1 MIQYLSLYMSWE
13 ISYKGFIVL
22 TWPSLDSISGAD
34 IIKYERHY
42 TCITF
47 FNIVGMK
54 SQLTILKTIIISI
67 P

>member
-1 MIQYLSLYMSWE
+1 MIQMLSLDMSWDFF
-13 ISYKGFIVL
+13 YKGFIVL
-22 TWPSLDSISGAD
+22 TGPLLALISGGD
-34 IIKYERHY
+34 IDKYGGYY